1 VGAVET
7 EADPDPPHWS
17 LRGKKLSNNKM
28 QISKWNRKGNEV
40 ATHVLMNG
48 GQLCVPDKDLTD
60 FWRAYLSDLACGQ
73 KLYVVEQKTEKFR
86 FFVDIDY
93 RAEAALGDEETLELC
108 RRIYT
113 YVGDEGRCFISRAP
127 ARSEKGLVKSGIHI
141 HWPDLIV
148 TKTEAMSLRTQILME
163 LDEDHWPETIDASV
177 YRGAGLRCLWSLKK
191 GVGGAYVPW
200 RSVPDGKVLNAA
212 PCLDA
217 LKLFSVRTTGGEA
230 KAAKSASTDPSRIE
244 QFIQNNIAGQEN
256 ARVRAVRRTKKG
268 EGKGFYVE
276 TDSKWCERIQANH
289 KSNHVWFYI
298 NGGNILQKCLNEE
311 CLEFS
316 GREHFLPPS
325 ISNEP
330 VRMDSPSGSRLVD
343 LLPPTWR
350 GALSGIRKETPP
362 VLGSGPERMEVV
374 PDESSRV

>member
-1 VGAVET
+1 
-7 EADPDPPHWS
+7 
-17 LRGKKLSNNKM
+17 M
-28 QISKWNRKGNEV
+28 QILKWNRKGNE
-40 ATHVLMNG
+40 APTHVLMNG

-93 RAEAALGDEETLELC
+93 KAENALSDEETLELC
-108 RRIYT
+108 RRIYGAIDH
-113 YVGDEGRCFISRAP
+113 VPLGRSRCLVARAP
-127 ARSEKGLVKSGIHI
+127 AREEKGRVKSGIHI

-148 TKTEAMSLRTQILME
+148 SKQEALSLRTQILME
-163 LDEDHWPETIDASV
+163 LEEDHWPETIDASV

-191 GVGGAYVPW
+191 GVGGSYVPW

-217 LKLFSVRTTGGEA
+217 LQLFSVRTTGGEA
-230 KAAKSASTDPSRIE
+230 QAAKSASTDPSRIE
-244 QFIQNNIAGQEN
+244 QFIQNNIVGQGN

-298 NGGNILQKCLNEE
+298 NGGNIVQKCLNEE

-330 VRMDSPSGSRLVD
+330 VRMDPPSGSRLVD
-343 LLPPTWR
+343 LLPSTWC
-350 GALSGIRKETPP
+350 GTLSGIRKETPP
-362 VLGSGPERMEVV
+362 VLRSGSERMEVV
-374 PDESSRV
+374 PDESSGV

>member
-1 VGAVET
+1 
-7 EADPDPPHWS
+7 
-17 LRGKKLSNNKM
+17 M
-28 QISKWNRKGNEV
+28 QILKWNRKGNE
-40 ATHVLMNG
+40 APTHVLMNG
-48 GQLCVPDKDLTD
+48 GQLYVPDKDLTD
-60 FWRAYLSDLACGQ
+60 FWRAYLSDLASGQ

-93 RAEAALGDEETLELC
+93 RAEVALSDEETLSLC
-108 RRIYT
+108 VKIYEA
-113 YVGDEGRCFISRAP
+113 VGESGRCLVARAP
-127 ARSEKGLVKSGIHI
+127 AREEKGLVKSGIHI
-141 HWPDLIV
+141 HWPDLVV
-148 TKTEAMSLRTQILME
+148 TKSEALSLRTQILME
-163 LDEDHWPETIDASV
+163 LEDDHWPETIDASV

-200 RSVPDGKVLNAA
+200 RSVPDGKVLNAV

-230 KAAKSASTDPSRIE
+230 RAVKGSSLATDPSRIE
-244 QFIQNNIAGQEN
+244 QFIQNNIAGQGN

-276 TDSKWCERIQANH
+276 TDSKWCERIQASH

-298 NGGNILQKCLNEE
+298 NGGNIVQKCMNEE

-330 VRMDSPSGSRLVD
+330 VRMDPPSGSRLVD
-343 LLPPTWR
+343 LLPSTWC
-350 GALSGIRKETPP
+350 GTLSGIRKETPP
-362 VLGSGPERMEVV
+362 VLRSGPERMEVV
-374 PDESSRV
+374 PDESSGV

>member
-1 VGAVET
+1 
-7 EADPDPPHWS
+7 
-17 LRGKKLSNNKM
+17 M
-28 QISKWNRKGNEV
+28 QISNWNRKGNEPP
-40 ATHVLMNG
+40 THVLMNG
-48 GQLCVPDKDLTD
+48 GQLYVPDKDLTD
-60 FWRAYLSDLACGQ
+60 FWRAYLSDLASGQ

-93 RAEAALGDEETLELC
+93 RAENALSDEETLELC

-113 YVGDEGRCFISRAP
+113 YVGDEGRCFIAKAP
-127 ARSEKGLVKSGIHI
+127 PRVEKERVKSGIHI

-148 TKTEAMSLRTQILME
+148 SKQEALSLRTQILME
-163 LDEDHWPETIDASV
+163 LEEDHWPETIDASV

-191 GVGGAYVPW
+191 GVGGSYVPW

-230 KAAKSASTDPSRIE
+230 QTAKVASLATDPSRIE
-244 QFIQNNIAGQEN
+244 QFIQNNVAGQEN

-276 TDSKWCERIQANH
+276 TDSKWCERVQAHH

-298 NGGNILQKCLNEE
+298 NGGNIVQKCMNEE

-330 VRMDSPSGSRLVD
+330 VRVDPPSGSRLVD

-362 VLGSGPERMEVV
+362 VLGAGPERMEVV
-374 PDESSRV
+374 PDEPAGV

>member
-1 VGAVET
+1 MTFLGGGG
-7 EADPDPPHWS
+7 
-17 LRGKKLSNNKM
+17 LRGKNLFLNKM
-28 QISKWNRKGNEV
+28 QILKWNRKENE
-40 ATHVLMNG
+40 APTHVLMNG
-48 GQLCVPDKDLTD
+48 GQLYVPDKDLMD
-60 FWRAYLSDLACGQ
+60 FWRAYLSDLASGQ

-93 RAEAALGDEETLELC
+93 RAETALSDEETLGLC
-108 RRIYT
+108 RKIYA
-113 YVGDEGRCFISRAP
+113 YVGYEGRCFISRAP
-127 ARSEKGLVKSGIHI
+127 PRAEKGLVKSGIHV

-148 TKTEAMSLRTQILME
+148 TKTEALSLRTQILME
-163 LDEDHWPETIDASV
+163 LEEEHWTETIDASV

-191 GVGGAYVPW
+191 GVGGSYVPW
-200 RSVPDGKVLNAA
+200 RSVPDGKALNAA
-212 PCLDA
+212 PCVDA
-217 LKLFSVRTTGGEA
+217 LVLFSVRTTGGEA
-230 KAAKSASTDPSRIE
+230 RTVKGSPLATDPSRIE

-276 TDSKWCERIQANH
+276 TDSKWCERIQSHH

-298 NGGNILQKCLNEE
+298 KGGNIVQKCLNEE

-330 VRMDSPSGSRLVD
+330 VRMDPPSGSRLVD

-350 GALSGIRKETPP
+350 GAFSGIRKETQPL
-362 VLGSGPERMEVV
+362 LGARSERMEIV
-374 PDESSRV
+374 PD

>member
-1 VGAVET
+1 
-7 EADPDPPHWS
+7 
-17 LRGKKLSNNKM
+17 
-28 QISKWNRKGNEV
+28 
-40 ATHVLMNG
+40 MNG

>member
-1 VGAVET
+1 
-7 EADPDPPHWS
+7 
-17 LRGKKLSNNKM
+17 M
-28 QISKWNRKGNEV
+28 QILKWNRKGDE
-40 ATHVLMNG
+40 APTHVLMNG
-48 GQLCVPDKDLTD
+48 GQLHVPDKDLTD

-148 TKTEAMSLRTQILME
+148 TKQEAMSLRTQILME

-200 RSVPDGKVLNAA
+200 RSVPDGKILNAA

-230 KAAKSASTDPSRIE
+230 KAAKSSSLTTDPSRLE
-244 QFIQNNIAGQEN
+244 QFIQNNIQGQER

-276 TDSKWCERIQANH
+276 TDSKWCERIQAEH

-298 NGGNILQKCLNEE
+298 NGGNIAQKCLNEE

-330 VRMDSPSGSRLVD
+330 VRMDPPSGSRLVD
-343 LLPPTWR
+343 LLPSTWC
-350 GALSGIRKETPP
+350 GTLSGIRKETPP
-362 VLGSGPERMEVV
+362 VLGAGPERMEAV
-374 PDESSRV
+374 PDEPS

>member
-1 VGAVET
+1 
-7 EADPDPPHWS
+7 
-17 LRGKKLSNNKM
+17 M
-28 QISKWNRKGNEV
+28 QISKWNRKGNEPP
-40 ATHVLMNG
+40 THVLMNG
-48 GQLCVPDKDLTD
+48 GQLYVPDKDLTD
-60 FWRAYLSDLACGQ
+60 FWRAYLSDLASGQ

-93 RAEAALGDEETLELC
+93 RAENALSDEETLELC

-113 YVGDEGRCFISRAP
+113 YVGDEGRCFIAKAP
-127 ARSEKGLVKSGIHI
+127 PRVEKERVKSGIHI

-148 TKTEAMSLRTQILME
+148 SKQEALSLRTQILME
-163 LDEDHWPETIDASV
+163 LEEDHWPETIDASV

-191 GVGGAYVPW
+191 GVGGSYVPW

-230 KAAKSASTDPSRIE
+230 QTAKVASLATDPSRIE
-244 QFIQNNIAGQEN
+244 QFIQNNVAGQEN

-276 TDSKWCERIQANH
+276 TDSKWCERVQAHH

-298 NGGNILQKCLNEE
+298 NGGNIVQKCMNEE

-330 VRMDSPSGSRLVD
+330 VRMDPPSGSRLVD

-350 GALSGIRKETPP
+350 GAFSGIRKETQPL
-362 VLGSGPERMEVV
+362 LGARSERMEVV
-374 PDESSRV
+374 SDESTGI